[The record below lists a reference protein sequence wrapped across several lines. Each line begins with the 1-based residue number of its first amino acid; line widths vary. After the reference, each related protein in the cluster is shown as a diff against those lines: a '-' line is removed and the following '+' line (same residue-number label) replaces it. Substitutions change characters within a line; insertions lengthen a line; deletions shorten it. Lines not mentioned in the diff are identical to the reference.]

1 MARDAVAKQ
10 ERMFKTNIIGQGQMD
25 EARDR
30 LEIALGQIEEM
41 VERYRDELELL
52 HVRLKRAQAE
62 VSKAKGQHEL
72 SSARMARNNRLN
84 ERIKGAIS
92 PEEMVIADGEM
103 TVAGGELNIR
113 EADLLEVA
121 TRIRQT
127 ERRLD
132 ALQKVLDEAKTPA
145 EAKAPAGAPRP

>member
-1 MARDAVAKQ
+1 
-10 ERMFKTNIIGQGQMD
+10 MD
-25 EARDR
+25 EARGR
-30 LEIALGQIEEM
+30 LEIALGQIEGM

-52 HVRLKRAQAE
+52 RVRLKRVQAE

-72 SSARMARNNRLN
+72 SSARMAQAAALTRGAVPN
-84 ERIKGAIS
+84 EMLIVER
-92 PEEMVIADGEM
+92 EM

-113 EADLLEVA
+113 EADVLEVA

-127 ERRLD
+127 ERRLEE
-132 ALQKVLDEAKTPA
+132 LQKILDEAKTPA